1 MQVNCPNC
9 PWQGKAKEKATDRWV
24 LCPKCKNKFLVRGT
38 GLIVV
43 PEKPPQVIKIP
54 SPKSA
59 ENESLPPHLQK
70 IADDLARQIEQ
81 KRQQQKSQPEIELE
95 IEPDPIVQ
103 DPSVIYQG
111 ERIRMHDDGRV
122 TYSGWRNRDEAMS
135 LQNEVKLAIEQ
146 VKLAMR
152 MLKEEQRKTNAT
164 HTIRNRA
171 IGPSLFRYSN
181 KKNTASLLYMV
192 QLAAKAFASVDTA
205 INSNELEKRRALISM
220 VQFNL
225 EAIELEL
232 RKYLQLSR

>member
-1 MQVNCPNC
+1 MQVSCPSC
-9 PWQGKAKEKATDRWV
+9 PWQGKAKEKPTDRWV

-43 PEKPPQVIKIP
+43 SEKPPQVIKIP

-70 IADDLARQIEQ
+70 VADDFARQLEQ
-81 KRQQQKSQPEIELE
+81 KRQQQKSQPEVELE
-95 IEPDPIVQ
+95 IEPEPQ
-103 DPSVIYQG
+103 
-111 ERIRMHDDGRV
+111 IRVHDDGRV
-122 TYSGWRNRDEAMS
+122 THSGWRNRDEAKS
-135 LQNEVKLAIEQ
+135 LQNEVKLAIKQ

-152 MLKEEQRKTNAT
+152 MLKEEQRKTNSK

-181 KKNTASLLYMV
+181 KKNTASFFYMI
-192 QLAAKAFASVDTA
+192 QLAAKAFASVD
-205 INSNELEKRRALISM
+205 NSISSHELEKRRVLISN
-220 VQFNL
+220 VQFSL

-232 RKYLQLSR
+232 QKYLQLSR